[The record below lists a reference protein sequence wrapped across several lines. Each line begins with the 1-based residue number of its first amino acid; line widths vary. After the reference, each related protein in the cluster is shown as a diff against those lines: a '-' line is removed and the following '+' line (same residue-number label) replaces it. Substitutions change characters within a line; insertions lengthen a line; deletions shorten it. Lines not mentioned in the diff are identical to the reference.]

1 MSGKVEYN
9 EQELLLRLRDG
20 DTLAFEELYNQ
31 YKIRLTANL
40 LRIVKSSELVEDVL
54 QDVFLGIWEN
64 RHHIDPERSI
74 KPYLFQSVANKAK
87 NIFRKAASEQKFRNY
102 LLPHWKEDYNPI
114 EQLLTQQNDK
124 QLLDALLNKLS
135 PQQCTVYTL
144 CKLDG
149 RSYKEIAKLLGI
161 SETTVNTHIRN
172 SNQILRE
179 LAQKDLKLLWV
190 VIGTFICSNGCVR
203 LLFS

>member
-1 MSGKVEYN
+1 MSGKAEYN
-9 EQELLLRLRDG
+9 EPDLLLRLREG
-20 DTLAFEELYNQ
+20 DTLAFEALYNQ

-40 LRIVKSSELVEDVL
+40 LRILKSPELVEDVL

-87 NIFRKAASEQKFRNY
+87 NIFRKAATEQKFRDY

-114 EQLLTQQNDK
+114 EQLLTEQNDQ
-124 QLLDALLNKLS
+124 QLLHTLLNKLS

-144 CKLDG
+144 CKVDG

-172 SNQILRE
+172 SNQILRA
-179 LAQKDLKLLWV
+179 LVRKDSGLLW
-190 VIGTFICSNGCVR
+190 IAIATAIFGT
-203 LLFS
+203 

>member
-20 DTLAFEELYNQ
+20 DTVAFEELYNQ

-40 LRIVKSSELVEDVL
+40 LRILKSAALVEDVL

-87 NIFRKAASEQKFRNY
+87 NIFRKAASEQKFKDY
-102 LLPHWKEDYNPI
+102 LLPQWQEDFNPI
-114 EQLLTQQNDK
+114 EQLLTVQDNK

-149 RSYKEIAKLLGI
+149 KSYKEIAKILGI

-179 LAQKDLKLLWV
+179 LARKDLRFL
-190 VIGTFICSNGCVR
+190 
-203 LLFS
+203 

>member
-1 MSGKVEYN
+1 MSGKAEYN
-9 EQELLLRLRDG
+9 EPDLLLRLREG
-20 DTLAFEELYNQ
+20 DTLAFEALYNQ
-31 YKIRLTANL
+31 YKVRLTANL
-40 LRIVKSSELVEDVL
+40 LRILKSPELVEDVL

-64 RHHIDPERSI
+64 RHHIDPQRSI

-87 NIFRKAASEQKFRNY
+87 NIFRKAATEQKFRDY

-114 EQLLTQQNDK
+114 EQLLTEQNDQ
-124 QLLDALLNKLS
+124 QLLHTLLNKLS

-144 CKLDG
+144 CKVDG

-172 SNQILRE
+172 SNQILRA
-179 LAQKDLKLLWV
+179 LVRKDSGLLW
-190 VIGTFICSNGCVR
+190 IAIATAIFGT
-203 LLFS
+203 